1 MYVAAY
7 RVTLYLPASDSLKDK
22 RQVVRSLLQRLRNS
36 FEIAAAEVEEQDK
49 RQIAVLGLAAVSG
62 DAGHAEEVLEHAVRF
77 IEETRPDVTV
87 SAVQVELMTLE
98 GTA

>member
-1 MYVAAY
+1 MYVAAC
-7 RVTLYLPASDSLKDK
+7 RVSLYLPASDSLKDK
-22 RQVVRSLLQRLRNS
+22 RQVVRSLLQRLRNT

-49 RQIAVLGLAAVSG
+49 RQLAVLGLAAASG
-62 DAGHAEEVLEHAVRF
+62 EAGHAEEVIEHAVRF

-87 SAVQVELMTLE
+87 NDVQVELMTLD